1 MQNSVWVLNKE
12 CTKTGIIWLIKKH
25 NILNKLNFK
34 LFVCSE
40 KRKVWQKCR
49 TFIRINRK
57 KKEIQSDER
66 TVFFLTNVNFGTNQA
81 IFRSKSFS
89 YGPPFSMNVK
99 FNPSQFAWFGSKSLN
114 EYSVRLTSEYSS
126 STFDESMLE
135 MESPYRYTNW
145 ISNGHFV
152 LKLKEINQAYRAT
165 ISRIINHP
173 MKIYFFSLTI
183 VVSRS

>member
-1 MQNSVWVLNKE
+1 MQNSVWVHNKE

-66 TVFFLTNVNFGTNQA
+66 TVFFFDKCELWNESGDFSFET
-81 IFRSKSFS
+81 IFLRPHFLW
-89 YGPPFSMNVK
+89 MW

-152 LKLKEINQAYRAT
+152 LKLKEINQAYRA